1 MDGLEHGLHGT
12 QVEAPQGIA
21 GDHMQI
27 VFGAIVICILLPA
40 LVAILTSSSM
50 ACREGDV
57 VDKGGGLGRMN
68 ETLLEKRPTRRSHY
82 FRSAHVTYI
91 VYS

>member
-12 QVEAPQGIA
+12 QVEASQRIT

-27 VFGAIVICILLPA
+27 VSGAIVICILLPA

-50 ACREGDV
+50 ACREGGV

-68 ETLLEKRPTRRSHY
+68 ETSVQTGPGLIL
-82 FRSAHVTYI
+82 
-91 VYS
+91 